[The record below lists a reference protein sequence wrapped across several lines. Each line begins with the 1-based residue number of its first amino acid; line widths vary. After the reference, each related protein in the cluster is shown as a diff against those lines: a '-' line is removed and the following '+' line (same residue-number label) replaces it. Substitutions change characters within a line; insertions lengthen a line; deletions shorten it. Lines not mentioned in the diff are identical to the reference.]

1 MLSSAT
7 ARRCSISPINGIWKT
22 AKEGFAEYQTFMKR
36 KNDPNAPIVIDNN
49 VIKGK
54 AVRDP
59 AASKGRVKA
68 MHVNK
73 SWVMNFHVP
82 RNVKEG
88 DYKIVAYI
96 RTNAP
101 KGETF
106 YFNLGTWD
114 AAAKV
119 QKYKGVPCD
128 DISGAKYVPYEL
140 GTFRIKPGLLFF
152 FGGIMRKTPGNKKF
166 DNPDIQIYC
175 DKVEFIRVTDKK

>member
-1 MLSSAT
+1 M
-7 ARRCSISPINGIWKT
+7 
-22 AKEGFAEYQTFMKR
+22 
-36 KNDPNAPIVIDNN
+36 N

-106 YFNLGTWD
+106 YFNLGTW
-114 AAAKV
+114 A
-119 QKYKGVPCD
+119 VP
-128 DISGAKYVPYEL
+128 
-140 GTFRIKPGLLFF
+140 
-152 FGGIMRKTPGNKKF
+152 
-166 DNPDIQIYC
+166 
-175 DKVEFIRVTDKK
+175 